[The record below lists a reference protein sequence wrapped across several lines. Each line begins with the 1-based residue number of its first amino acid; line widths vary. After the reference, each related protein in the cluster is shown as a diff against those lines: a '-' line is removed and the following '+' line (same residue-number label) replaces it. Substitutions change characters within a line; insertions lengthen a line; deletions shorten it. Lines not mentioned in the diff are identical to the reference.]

1 MSELLVVRSKLK
13 EAVPKGTRIAGDV
26 PEALSK
32 KIEEI
37 LKGAAE
43 RAENNKRKTI
53 MVQDL

>member
-13 EAVPKGTRIAGDV
+13 SAIPEGMRISSDV
-26 PEALSK
+26 AEALSK

-43 RAENNKRKTI
+43 RAGNNKRKTI
-53 MVQDL
+53 MAQDL

>member
-13 EAVPKGTRIAGDV
+13 SAIPEGMRISSDV
-26 PEALSK
+26 AEALSK

-53 MVQDL
+53 MAQDL